1 MFDGWAGLAN
11 LKLRVDQSNNQG
23 VSTMGKVK
31 KRRNISHKNVA
42 PPTGGPS
49 QAEIDDAMEGLD
61 DEVDANE
68 ASDAATTTVAARG
81 GKKQVPDF
89 LSGLTNLQGSVR
101 EATCVALASFFAG
114 EGTPDKL
121 KMLDKLLNAGLLKKL
136 LPRVVDPSTLV
147 RLHALGALRNISA
160 FGGLD
165 VSESMTSEDILTPCV
180 KIVGEY
186 AVDNVD
192 GKASPHAVPILEQ
205 VFALLTNLCES
216 CSLALVQATHQ
227 RHALLPALLHSLHV
241 AKQPALHLET
251 MKLLLVLCDNNPDL
265 SQSFPAEFP
274 PALLQILQ
282 SPEHST
288 KLRLTTI
295 GVAIN
300 LPDVLENAQ
309 SVGLLLPVLQSAVA
323 YDPIGVVGQA
333 QAASEQ
339 WDLAQ
344 QDYGTVEFADEDVEE
359 REHVE
364 KVKKAVAVVR
374 SWRENVHILT
384 LGLELLSN
392 MLANVELGDDDDE
405 WGSDDEDGMEEAAQT
420 QGNTATSRP
429 VSVPAQV
436 FGAENILPHVY
447 LTRGCDLNQVFQ
459 VVLALYADV
468 QTKNELALSKDLFQP
483 DRADKGDVDA
493 AVMAVLSAL
502 VLRSVDDNL
511 PLNVAP
517 EHLGAVLASAQASPS
532 VEARTSAVR
541 LLGTL
546 GKKAHSLPENKV
558 LAVCLS
564 AVLRDTDLAVVCE
577 VLNALFDIYADEQYD
592 SVFHEVKFLTSLE
605 HVGAGM
611 KSKIKSEAKSL
622 DRELVAHAKETRLN
636 LLRFIK
642 YKKQHLK

>member
-23 VSTMGKVK
+23 LSTMGKVK

-68 ASDAATTTVAARG
+68 AADAATTTVAARG

-147 RLHALGALRNISA
+147 RLHALGALRYVKPPFLYVA
-160 FGGLD
+160 K
-165 VSESMTSEDILTPCV
+165 SMTSEDILTPCI
-180 KIVGEY
+180 KIVVEY

-300 LPDVLENAQ
+300 LPNVLENAQ

-323 YDPIGVVGQA
+323 YDSIGVVGQA

-420 QGNTATSRP
+420 QGNAATSRP

-468 QTKNELALSKDLFQP
+468 QSKNELALSKDLFQP
-483 DRADKGDVDA
+483 DRADTGDVDA
-493 AVMAVLSAL
+493 AVYV
-502 VLRSVDDNL
+502 VTV
-511 PLNVAP
+511 
-517 EHLGAVLASAQASPS
+517 
-532 VEARTSAVR
+532 
-541 LLGTL
+541 
-546 GKKAHSLPENKV
+546 V

>member
-1 MFDGWAGLAN
+1 
-11 LKLRVDQSNNQG
+11 
-23 VSTMGKVK
+23 MGKVK

-68 ASDAATTTVAARG
+68 AADAATTTVAARG

-165 VSESMTSEDILTPCV
+165 VSESMTSEDILTPCI
-180 KIVGEY
+180 KIVVEY

-300 LPDVLENAQ
+300 LPNVLENAQ

-323 YDPIGVVGQA
+323 YDSIGVVGQA

-344 QDYGTVEFADEDVEE
+344 QDYGTVE
-359 REHVE
+359 
-364 KVKKAVAVVR
+364 VV
-374 SWRENVHILT
+374 T
-384 LGLELLSN
+384 
-392 MLANVELGDDDDE
+392 
-405 WGSDDEDGMEEAAQT
+405 
-420 QGNTATSRP
+420 
-429 VSVPAQV
+429 
-436 FGAENILPHVY
+436 
-447 LTRGCDLNQVFQ
+447 
-459 VVLALYADV
+459 
-468 QTKNELALSKDLFQP
+468 
-483 DRADKGDVDA
+483 
-493 AVMAVLSAL
+493 
-502 VLRSVDDNL
+502 
-511 PLNVAP
+511 
-517 EHLGAVLASAQASPS
+517 
-532 VEARTSAVR
+532 
-541 LLGTL
+541 
-546 GKKAHSLPENKV
+546 
-558 LAVCLS
+558 
-564 AVLRDTDLAVVCE
+564 
-577 VLNALFDIYADEQYD
+577 
-592 SVFHEVKFLTSLE
+592 
-605 HVGAGM
+605 
-611 KSKIKSEAKSL
+611 
-622 DRELVAHAKETRLN
+622 
-636 LLRFIK
+636 
-642 YKKQHLK
+642 

>member
-1 MFDGWAGLAN
+1 
-11 LKLRVDQSNNQG
+11 
-23 VSTMGKVK
+23 MGKVK

-165 VSESMTSEDILTPCV
+165 VSESMTSEDILTPCI
-180 KIVGEY
+180 KIVVEY

-300 LPDVLENAQ
+300 LPNVLENAQ

-323 YDPIGVVGQA
+323 YDSIGVVGQA

-392 MLANVELGDDDDE
+392 MLANVELD
-405 WGSDDEDGMEEAAQT
+405 
-420 QGNTATSRP
+420 
-429 VSVPAQV
+429 
-436 FGAENILPHVY
+436 

-468 QTKNELALSKDLFQP
+468 QTKNELALSKDVFQP
-483 DRADKGDVDA
+483 DRADTGDVDA

>member
-23 VSTMGKVK
+23 VSIMGKVK

-68 ASDAATTTVAARG
+68 AADAATTTVVARG

-147 RLHALGALRNISA
+147 RLHALGALRYVKPPFLYVA
-160 FGGLD
+160 K
-165 VSESMTSEDILTPCV
+165 SMTSEDILTPCI
-180 KIVGEY
+180 KIVVEY

-300 LPDVLENAQ
+300 LPNVLENAQ

-323 YDPIGVVGQA
+323 YDSIGVVGQA

-405 WGSDDEDGMEEAAQT
+405 WGSDDEDGMEEVLDDFAAIRERALNCLT
-420 QGNTATSRP
+420 NLVANL
-429 VSVPAQV
+429 SVAD
-436 FGAENILPHVY
+436 

-468 QTKNELALSKDLFQP
+468 QSKNELALSKDLFQP
-483 DRADKGDVDA
+483 DRADTGDVDA

-558 LAVCLS
+558 L
-564 AVLRDTDLAVVCE
+564 
-577 VLNALFDIYADEQYD
+577 
-592 SVFHEVKFLTSLE
+592 
-605 HVGAGM
+605 
-611 KSKIKSEAKSL
+611 
-622 DRELVAHAKETRLN
+622 
-636 LLRFIK
+636 
-642 YKKQHLK
+642 